1 MESLILYI
9 PLLLLISSLITGFSS
24 KFLNNFSSGI
34 VSTFLVFISLILSL
48 IILFDIY
55 SSDESI
61 YYLSLIHI

>member
-34 VSTFLVFISLILSL
+34 VSTFLVYFPNTIINNFI
-48 IILFDIY
+48 
-55 SSDESI
+55 
-61 YYLSLIHI
+61 